1 MKSKYIIIAL
11 FISMTLN
18 VASVVVRAR
27 GIFKTHKNLQTLRA
41 NNNSTYLQI
50 TAVTKLLIDN
60 SDIMMRFA
68 HYENKHDP
76 SAEHQ
81 FLCPEC
87 VSKESRDK
95 DPGVGKATL
104 TEAELQQE
112 QQEILSYCTEDAIY
126 DAEEIRKQI
135 ERIKIS
141 LFNQNIKL
149 QHTLLRMRLDAED
162 VLPPPKRPNR
172 NNPSKGGIV
181 AEVFYTRYHKAIQK
195 KDGVEGLRDFNEAIG
210 SNIHPNLHNKL
221 APVVAAI
228 RYAENGCG
236 GREYGILHPDV
247 KPTYRSQAGWCAAT
261 VQKNWERY
269 VDQGGDERNLNQ
281 YITFLGNTY
290 CPLDDPNDTMG
301 LNKHWKKNVL
311 WFYRDFQKS

>member
-11 FISMTLN
+11 CLSVVLN
-18 VASVVVRAR
+18 VVFVVVRAKGMLKSHR
-27 GIFKTHKNLQTLRA
+27 DLQTLRA
-41 NNNSTYLQI
+41 SNNMSYLQI
-50 TAVTKLLIDN
+50 KEATELLIN
-60 SDIMMRFA
+60 NTDIMMRFA
-68 HYENKHDP
+68 HYENEHDRN
-76 SAEHQ
+76 AEKQ

-87 VSKESRDK
+87 TSEESRDK
-95 DPGVGKATL
+95 DPGVGKSTV
-104 TEAELQQE
+104 AESEFQQLE
-112 QQEILSYCTEDAIY
+112 QEILSYCTEDAIY

-135 ERIKIS
+135 ERIRVS

-149 QHTLLRMRLDAED
+149 KHTLSRMRLHTED
-162 VLPPPKRPNR
+162 VPPPPRKPNR
-172 NNPSKGGIV
+172 NNSSNGIV

-195 KDGVEGLRDFNEAIG
+195 KDGVQGLRDFNQAIG
-210 SNIHPNLHNKL
+210 SNIHPDLHNKL
-221 APVVAAI
+221 APIVAAI

-236 GREYGILHPDV
+236 GKEYGILHPDV

-269 VDQGGDERNLNQ
+269 VGQGGDERNLDQ
-281 YITFLGNTY
+281 YITFLRNNY

-311 WFYRDFQKS
+311 WFYRDFQEL

>member
-11 FISMTLN
+11 FISVVLN
-18 VASVVVRAR
+18 VASVVTRAR
-27 GIFKTHKNLQTLRA
+27 GMLKVHRDLQTLRA
-41 NNNSTYLQI
+41 SNNGTYLQI
-50 TAVTKLLIDN
+50 KETTKLLIDN
-60 SDIMMRFA
+60 TDIMMRFA
-68 HYENKHDP
+68 HFENQHDLGDG
-76 SAEHQ
+76 EY

-95 DPGVGKATL
+95 DSDAGNSTL
-104 TEAELQQE
+104 TEAEMQKVE
-112 QQEILSYCTEDAIY
+112 EEILSYCTEDAIY
-126 DAEEIRKQI
+126 DAEEIREQI
-135 ERIKIS
+135 ERIRIS
-141 LFNQNIKL
+141 LFNQNVKL

-162 VLPPPKRPNR
+162 VPPTLRKPNR
-172 NNPSKGGIV
+172 NNSPKRGII

-195 KDGVEGLRDFNEAIG
+195 KDGIEGLRDFNQAIG
-210 SNIHPNLHNKL
+210 SNIHPSLHDKL

-236 GREYGILHPDV
+236 GKEYGILHRDV

-269 VDQGGDERNLNQ
+269 VDQGGDENNLDQ
-281 YITFLGNTY
+281 YITFLGDIY

-301 LNKHWKKNVL
+301 LNRHWKKNVL
-311 WFYRDFQKS
+311 WFYNNFQKS

>member
-1 MKSKYIIIAL
+1 MKTKYIIIAL

-50 TAVTKLLIDN
+50 EAVTKLLIDN
-60 SDIMMRFA
+60 TDIMMRFA
-68 HYENKHDP
+68 HYENQHDP
-76 SAEHQ
+76 NAEHQ

-95 DPGVGKATL
+95 DSGVGKSTI
-104 TEAELQQE
+104 TEAEFQQAE
-112 QQEILSYCTEDAIY
+112 QEILSYCTEDAIY

-162 VLPPPKRPNR
+162 VPPLPRKPNSNNAPKD
-172 NNPSKGGIV
+172 GII
-181 AEVFYTRYHKAIQK
+181 ADVFYTRYHKAIQN
-195 KDGVEGLRDFNEAIG
+195 KDGVQGLRDFNQAIG
-210 SNIHPNLHNKL
+210 SNIHPD
-221 APVVAAI
+221 PVSYTHLTLPPI
-228 RYAENGCG
+228 
-236 GREYGILHPDV
+236 
-247 KPTYRSQAGWCAAT
+247 
-261 VQKNWERY
+261 
-269 VDQGGDERNLNQ
+269 
-281 YITFLGNTY
+281 
-290 CPLDDPNDTMG
+290 
-301 LNKHWKKNVL
+301 
-311 WFYRDFQKS
+311 